1 MNYNKN
7 KTMTHKIY
15 VETQCPKKPRTVT
28 STINPL
34 YEQEEYKMI
43 TITTGDLIQ
52 QQNYNLSCNLSQ
64 NSLPLNVFRDSGI
77 EELF

>member
-1 MNYNKN
+1 MKQIFRNLKNDNKN

-15 VETQCPKKPRTVT
+15 VETQWGKKPQTVT

-43 TITTGDLIQ
+43 TITTADLIQ
-52 QQNYNLSCNLSQ
+52 Q
-64 NSLPLNVFRDSGI
+64 
-77 EELF
+77 